1 MSGTATNG
9 VAGTGWALEEYIH
22 PANKP
27 VNIAAVTIRPAP
39 LCRPNLTQS
48 SLHRRPSFGN
58 ERRTKLPTSAGNQTH
73 LFAIA
78 TAGALAYLGPGKPMH
93 MTMMKRYLIL
103 LAAAMMLAVNL
114 NLQAA
119 DKPDKGLLRHVVI
132 FKYKDTAKPEEI
144 AKVEAAFRA
153 LKKSIPGIVSF
164 ESGVNVSPEN
174 LNKGFT
180 HCYIL
185 TFKTEKARDNYLT
198 HPEHQKFVDLIK
210 PVLAEP
216 LVIDFWVQE

>member
-1 MSGTATNG
+1 MT
-9 VAGTGWALEEYIH
+9 
-22 PANKP
+22 
-27 VNIAAVTIRPAP
+27 
-39 LCRPNLTQS
+39 
-48 SLHRRPSFGN
+48 
-58 ERRTKLPTSAGNQTH
+58 TSAGDDETR

-78 TAGALAYLGPGKPMH
+78 TGEAVAYLGRVKPMY
-93 MTMMKRYLIL
+93 MTMMKRYLLL

-119 DKPDKGLLRHVVI
+119 DKPAKGLLRHVVI

-198 HPEHQKFVDLIK
+198 HPEHQKFVDLVK

-216 LVIDFWVQE
+216 LVIDFWVRE